1 MTSGTLLS
9 VLIIGGA
16 VASMPIGA
24 IRGGLREA
32 LFAASVL
39 FGGVLA
45 SMKAASWG
53 DRLAESFDV
62 QVEWARFEAAIGVL
76 IGSSLLLGL
85 MGGAL
90 CDRRLPS
97 LGGRALGAG
106 LAAGNTLLLFSS
118 GLQSYERFYR
128 EGVRQ
133 SPIED
138 SWVAVALID
147 RFDDLLLV
155 GGASLAACI
164 LVGHGLHRII
174 GVGYNTDLEPAVTWV
189 QQSQRRSRSVR
200 IPVSADEGKIE
211 PEDDAAT
218 ERPLPPVPAPRL
230 RRTATAFESGD
241 GLTSAEGPPR
251 SYFSED
257 RRVPSRGATSDDRPD
272 PGFDRSFL
280 DQWLHAPT
288 SRRMDAG
295 NSGDLDRGPEL
306 SNAELRRILNMPL
319 EDDESKSSPLRGDRE
334 GRCPRCR
341 SWLSDTSLP
350 CPFCRDR

>member
-9 VLIIGGA
+9 LVIIAGA

-32 LFAASVL
+32 LFGASVL

-62 QVEWARFEAAIGVL
+62 RVDLARFEAGLGVL

-85 MGGAL
+85 LGGAL
-90 CDRRLPS
+90 CDRRFPS

-106 LAAGNTLLLFSS
+106 LAAGNTLLLSAS
-118 GLQSYERFYR
+118 GLQIYERFYR
-128 EGVRQ
+128 GGVRQ

-138 SWVAVALID
+138 SWVATALID
-147 RFDDLLLV
+147 HYDDLLLV
-155 GGASLAACI
+155 GGVGLAGCI
-164 LVGHGLHRII
+164 LVGHALHRII

-200 IPVSADEGKIE
+200 IPVGADGGKIE
-211 PEDDAAT
+211 PEDDAT
-218 ERPLPPVPAPRL
+218 IDRVIPPVPASRF
-230 RRTATAFESGD
+230 RRTPTEFEPGA
-241 GLTSAEGPPR
+241 GLTASEGSSR

-257 RRVPSRGATSDDRPD
+257 RRIPHGAGPD
-272 PGFDRSFL
+272 EPPAPELDRSFL

-288 SRRMDAG
+288 SRRTEAG
-295 NSGDLDRGPEL
+295 NSGDNERGPEL

-319 EDDESKSSPLRGDRE
+319 EEDESRSTARRGNRE
-334 GRCPRCR
+334 GRCPECG
-341 SWLSDTSLP
+341 SWLSDTRLP
-350 CPFCRDR
+350 CPFCRGR